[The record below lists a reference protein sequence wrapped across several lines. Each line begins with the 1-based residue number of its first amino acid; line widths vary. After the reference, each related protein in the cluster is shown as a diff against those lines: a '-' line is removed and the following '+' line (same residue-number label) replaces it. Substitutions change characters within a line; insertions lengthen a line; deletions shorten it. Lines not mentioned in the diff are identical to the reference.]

1 MQPASAQSTPISEI
15 ISHIWCSG
23 CITRAHRYGLMSALL
38 EGWLTPEE
46 YNAIDRLLHAVR
58 RGWLK
63 IVD

>member
-1 MQPASAQSTPISEI
+1 MQQALAQSILISEI
-15 ISHIWCSG
+15 ISNIWYSG
-23 CITRAHRYGLMSALL
+23 CITRNHRYGLMSALL